1 MHDTYIDQCTNSLY
15 ILSTNSLF
23 FAVKAQLADE
33 NEKGLGISELL

>member
-1 MHDTYIDQCTNSLY
+1 M
-15 ILSTNSLF
+15 NSLF